1 MQKCLH
7 NLAREAF
14 KGELDPIICQ
24 TSSKSVRVNS
34 NDKQISKRYILVQPN
49 PVFFQFFIE
58 EPILIN
64 NVLLL

>member
-1 MQKCLH
+1 VWKDKDAKMSTQP
-7 NLAREAF
+7 
-14 KGELDPIICQ
+14 GDPIICQ

-34 NDKQISKRYILVQPN
+34 DDKQISKRYISVQPN